1 MKELSVILP
10 VLNEEQIITP
20 VIADIKKVL
29 DQEKIDYELVLVDNG
44 SQDGSSKVI
53 SDLASADKRLV
64 VVHTPLKGWG
74 RAIIIG
80 WKKANGKYVA
90 HMPSDGQ
97 VNPVSL
103 VELLALLWQQNA
115 DIAKIKRVTRESLLR
130 SVNSKIYNLIANLLF
145 NIKVTDTNGCPKM
158 FARVLVKKFD
168 IQSLDSFL
176 DLELLVKARFLRLRI
191 VEIETKGLPRTGG
204 VSNTSMLTVLEF
216 LNNMIKFLFSSY
228 LKSWKNSVNG

>member
-10 VLNEEQIITP
+10 VLNEEEIITA
-20 VIADIKKVL
+20 VVANLKKVL
-29 DQEKIDYELVLVDNG
+29 DKEKIDYELVLVDNG
-44 SQDGSSKVI
+44 SQDGSLKVV
-53 SDLASADKRLV
+53 SDLAAVDNRLI

-74 RAIIIG
+74 RAIILG
-80 WKKANGKYVA
+80 WEKANGRYVA

-97 VNPVSL
+97 VDPVSL
-103 VELLALLWQQNA
+103 VELLTLLRQQNA

-130 SVNSKIYNLIANLLF
+130 TVNSKIYNLIANLLF
-145 NIKVTDTNGCPKM
+145 NIKVNDTNGCPKM

-176 DLELLVKARFLRLRI
+176 DLELLLKARFLGLRV
-191 VEIETKGLPRTGG
+191 VEIETEGLPRTGG

-216 LNNMIKFLFSSY
+216 LNNMIKFRFSSY
-228 LKSWKNSVNG
+228 LKSWKNNVNG